1 MRKRLISP
9 IKTAKT
15 QRIKRSD
22 KQRCMPDVYIPYAM
36 LHASP
41 ITFLFCSIPVT
52 LHLHDEQTSVVSV
65 SAGYK
70 LSEACLSHHVRVGT
84 CFTLE
89 YKGAECD
96 VRIGR
101 RIMALEG
108 DSHTL
113 L

>member
-1 MRKRLISP
+1 
-9 IKTAKT
+9 
-15 QRIKRSD
+15 
-22 KQRCMPDVYIPYAM
+22 MPDVYIPYAM

-41 ITFLFCSIPVT
+41 ITFLFSGIPVT

-70 LSEACLSHHVRVGT
+70 LSEDACFSRHVRVGT

-101 RIMALEG
+101 RIMALDG
-108 DSHTL
+108 DRHTL